1 MYYICSKQCSM
12 KQLSKLAFALLVVLF
27 STYNAE
33 AKKSVRHRD
42 LELKGGLNFE
52 NMHGEGSGTSYNVGG
67 HAGISA
73 GVRDRFLG
81 LQGELVVSTAK
92 YNYSNPGSSS
102 TLFSIKNVYLNV
114 PLLVEARLYNNLWLQ
129 VGPQYTF
136 LLNSKYESGGKTDF
150 FNPGAFSGV
159 IGAQL
164 FLPYNLAC
172 GARYVFGLGDWNVH
186 SGSNSDNS
194 WKMRSMQLFI
204 AFRLK

>member
-1 MYYICSKQCSM
+1 M
-12 KQLSKLAFALLVVLF
+12 KQLPKLAFALMLVF
-27 STYNAE
+27 FASINSE
-33 AKKSVRHRD
+33 ARKYVRHHD
-42 LELKGGLNFE
+42 LELKGGINFE
-52 NMHGEGSGTSYNVGG
+52 NLHGEGFATSYNVGG

-81 LQGELVVSTAK
+81 LQGELLVSTAK
-92 YNYSNPGSSS
+92 YEAVNPGSSN
-102 TLFSIKNVYLNV
+102 TVFSVKNTYLNV
-114 PLLVEARLYNNLWLQ
+114 PLLVEARIYSNLWLQ

-150 FNPGAFSGV
+150 FTPGAFSGV

-172 GARYVFGLGDWNVH
+172 GARYVFGLSDWNVH
-186 SGSNSDNS
+186 SNSYSNLS
-194 WKMRSMQLFI
+194 WKERSMQLFI